1 MTIAVK
7 ERSKC
12 QQSVVDLEKKKKD
25 TQQDLV
31 DVSQGKKTLGT
42 LFKNASDA
50 GGLANKVESF
60 DREIESMQKLTDL
73 LTIYICERVLNA
85 FK

>member
-1 MTIAVK
+1 
-7 ERSKC
+7 
-12 QQSVVDLEKKKKD
+12 
-25 TQQDLV
+25 
-31 DVSQGKKTLGT
+31 VSQGKKTLGT